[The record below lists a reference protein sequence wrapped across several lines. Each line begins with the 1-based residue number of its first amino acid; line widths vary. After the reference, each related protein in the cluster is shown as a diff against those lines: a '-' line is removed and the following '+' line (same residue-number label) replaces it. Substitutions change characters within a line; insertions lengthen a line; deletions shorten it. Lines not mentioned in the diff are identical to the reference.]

1 MSHGTANCEN
11 WNEHLVHILP
21 LNNKIAFWKLENY
34 HTHTKRKVNK
44 HDIREYLNQNFGI
57 AVRVFRINKHK
68 VILTWHQTHP
78 TNVKIKNL
86 EQGESII
93 SKICKTLKEKS
104 SPFSWAPKTGTS
116 LSVFPHSIPSTT
128 VTRENPKS
136 LLSNNS
142 FNHRKINE
150 KKPEI
155 LILAT
160 LERDIWRLF
169 WFNSDLKSL
178 ASTIT
183 SQFPD
188 KNWTERHK
196 TILKIYTQT

>member
-68 VILTWHQTHP
+68 VILTWHQKHP

-142 FNHRKINE
+142 FNHHKINE
-150 KKPEI
+150 KKTWDFDIGNSRKRYLEVVLVQFRFKI
-155 LILAT
+155 LSFNNNLA
-160 LERDIWRLF
+160 ISW
-169 WFNSDLKSL
+169 
-178 ASTIT
+178 
-183 SQFPD
+183 
-188 KNWTERHK
+188 
-196 TILKIYTQT
+196 